1 MHYKLANVLLDN
13 NDRFYGYKNLYF
25 FSAGPAIDRPEING
39 KTLLPYGTYNFNTYF
54 NSFSLIKWK
63 RYTSINKVFLHLEL
77 SGKCQVIFEGIKR
90 QTVGLKRSVLSKI
103 DFDPEN
109 ERHIDFE
116 YPETD
121 ADTLAFRIIT
131 LEKCDIKN
139 CYYYTD
145 IDESL
150 IRHVDLVLSTTTFKK
165 ESYIKKNVSLFK
177 DEIRNEMIIK
187 DGSVQ
192 MIVVD
197 NARTLS
203 ADEIEGDGVYLFQN
217 QNVGG
222 SGGFARGMIEAKRLD
237 IPATH
242 VLIMDDDIELSAESI
257 KRTHRLLSLVKDEY
271 LDAFVSGAMFSMS
284 NQAIQVEDVG
294 QAKNNG
300 AFGAT
305 KKRYNMNREL
315 DILCNE
321 TDEPIKRN
329 KYAAFWYCC
338 IPMSTINRC
347 GLPLPLF
354 IRYDDAEYG
363 LRCQPKFMNM
373 NGINVWHEDFDAR
386 YSAFYEKYCG
396 VRNSFIIQSVTGVCK
411 DIDYFDKKVEKN
423 FKRDL
428 KKFNYDSAELI
439 LDGLEDYLKGPK
451 FIEANCCEK
460 ILKEKIK
467 KNDKLVPLEQLG
479 VDDLDL
485 DEVKKSK
492 KRSSFE
498 RAIDSLTYNGQR
510 LTPSFLKKKG
520 IARIIFNP
528 NNYPGK
534 RVKNRTQILMIH
546 NLGKVGCITKQDTQR
561 FEELLKRYKRLK
573 KEYDSKHE
581 EIRAEWASHRD
592 YLYSE
597 EFWNK
602 YLGID

>member
-1 MHYKLANVLLDN
+1 MHYILANVLLDN

-25 FSAGPAIDRPEING
+25 FSAGPAIDRPDING

-121 ADTLAFRIIT
+121 ADTLAFRITT

-338 IPMSTINRC
+338 IPMSIIDRF

-396 VRNSFIIQSVTGVCK
+396 VRNSLIIQSVSGVCK

-439 LDGLEDYLKGPK
+439 LDGLEDYLKGPT

-492 KRSSFE
+492 KRSPFE

-520 IARIIFNP
+520 VARIIFNP
-528 NNYPGK
+528 NNYSGK

-573 KEYDSKHE
+573 REYDSKHE
-581 EIRAEWASHRD
+581 EIRAEWASRRD